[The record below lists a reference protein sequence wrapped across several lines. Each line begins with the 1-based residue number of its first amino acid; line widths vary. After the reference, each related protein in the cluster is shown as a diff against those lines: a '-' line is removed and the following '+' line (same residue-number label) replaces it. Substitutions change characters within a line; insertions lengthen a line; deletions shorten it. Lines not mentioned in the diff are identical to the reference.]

1 MSAAAGT
8 AVKPRNVDDADAS
21 REFFLASVVER
32 LELRGGGEEF
42 FDGYISCNRVVC
54 RLFNRLQLFL
64 SHRTVKVNCDD
75 IVIHVETHVLVLEF
89 RVHKAGKDVLS
100 GVVLHVIETA
110 FPVDLSFDFGACLEG
125 LIGVMNNDALHTA
138 HIGHL
143 SGTERS
149 MVCRLAAAFRVKRG
163 VVKHYF
169 KSVLPFTA
177 RSHSGCE

>member
-1 MSAAAGT
+1 MLREGKAFDHADLPRLLHVSAAAGT

-75 IVIHVETHVLVLEF
+75 IVIHVETHVLI
-89 RVHKAGKDVLS
+89 S
-100 GVVLHVIETA
+100 
-110 FPVDLSFDFGACLEG
+110 
-125 LIGVMNNDALHTA
+125 LILLRILAKIPD
-138 HIGHL
+138 HIRPAIPFL
-143 SGTERS
+143 PDRS
-149 MVCRLAAAFRVKRG
+149 EISQEPSSYL
-163 VVKHYF
+163 Y
-169 KSVLPFTA
+169 TD
-177 RSHSGCE
+177 

>member
-1 MSAAAGT
+1 MPQHGT
-8 AVKPRNVDDADAS
+8 ARSSPGMSMMRTRP

-100 GVVLHVIETA
+100 GVVLHVIEMRSQSI
-110 FPVDLSFDFGACLEG
+110 FPSTLVPASKGLS
-125 LIGVMNNDALHTA
+125 V
-138 HIGHL
+138 
-143 SGTERS
+143 
-149 MVCRLAAAFRVKRG
+149 
-163 VVKHYF
+163 
-169 KSVLPFTA
+169 
-177 RSHSGCE
+177 